1 MKNMNFST
9 NRMGICIII
18 CSIFLTFCSSP
29 LESNNLD
36 TSNDDL
42 SKILLE
48 TEIEELSEGEINGL
62 LYMREEEK
70 LARDVYIKLYEL
82 WNFKVFNKISQSEQ
96 KHMNAVKI
104 LLDRYSLTDPISNNE
119 IGVFENSDLQ
129 ELYENLMEQGSNS
142 ILDALKVGAAIE
154 EIDILDLENQIN
166 DVIDNEDIKIVYS
179 NLLRGSKNHLRAFVR
194 NIAVQDEEYSPV
206 YLEIDYF
213 NTIISSENENGNG
226 NRRYGKR
233 NKGKM

>member
-1 MKNMNFST
+1 MKNINFSSS
-9 NRMGICIII
+9 RIGICVII
-18 CSIFLTFCSSP
+18 CSIFLAFCSSP

-36 TSNDDL
+36 ADNDEL
-42 SKILLE
+42 LKILME

-62 LYMREEEK
+62 LFMREEEK

-82 WNFKVFNKISQSEQ
+82 WNIRVFDNISQSEQ

-104 LLDRYSLTDPISNNE
+104 LLDRYSLTDPIANNE
-119 IGVFENSDLQ
+119 IGIFVNSDLQ

-154 EIDILDLENQIN
+154 EIDILDLEKQIN
-166 DVIDNEDIKIVYS
+166 EVTDNEDINIVYS

-194 NIAVQDEEYSPV
+194 NIAAQGEEYSPV
-206 YLEIDYF
+206 YLDIDYF
-213 NTIISSENENGNG
+213 STVISSENENGN
-226 NRRYGKR
+226 RRYGKGK
-233 NKGKM
+233 KGRM